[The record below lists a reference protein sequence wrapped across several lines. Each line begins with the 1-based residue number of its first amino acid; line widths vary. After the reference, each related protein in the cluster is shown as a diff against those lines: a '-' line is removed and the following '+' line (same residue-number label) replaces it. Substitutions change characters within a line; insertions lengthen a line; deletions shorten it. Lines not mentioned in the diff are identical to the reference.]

1 MACNAPNNI
10 HGMVSSFE
18 DPDYE
23 KIWKLTSDVDICK
36 KHDDKNYTISN
47 KKYAFY
53 QLQFVQV
60 ILILI
65 YILTDQ
71 FTYRYIKRN
80 VLGCQKKSRKNKK

>member
-1 MACNAPNNI
+1 MPQNAPNNI

-53 QLQFVQV
+53 
-60 ILILI
+60 
-65 YILTDQ
+65 
-71 FTYRYIKRN
+71 
-80 VLGCQKKSRKNKK
+80 